1 MKIISEDRR
10 QDIAFAAH
18 PFIFQNLSNASEAEA
33 RFSQQTVS
41 NCYKLTAVSACLYQ
55 RKYFTDLC

>member
-41 NCYKLTAVSACLYQ
+41 NCYKLTAVSEEIFY
-55 RKYFTDLC
+55 